1 MHYLSTMKVP
11 SHFLL
16 VQKSRVHYFYNK
28 LCEGCSVFD
37 WGVGGIGFWFL
48 MLFCFSN
55 EPYHNLELWM

>member
-37 WGVGGIGFWFL
+37 WGVGGIGF
-48 MLFCFSN
+48 
-55 EPYHNLELWM
+55 